1 MTDNTYS
8 GTLKFKDVDFV
19 FVFDGSELVL
29 IPPKERKNDIM
40 WGWLKKEICPGVYTS
55 GDPLTVDVPYL
66 DGFCNETSK
75 RLIFLTREESTV
87 GSRNSTLYINVA
99 GYLECSPNTNGFCR
113 MTLSGR
119 ALNYIHPV
127 NRAFSQVFDSDDL
140 TEKGIISIRT
150 NGFDRTSTVKRAFRF
165 EGRDIAAYFSVGWT
179 CSMKISTPPIT
190 LNSSMIF
197 EFDETDD
204 YWFFY
209 RLWHAAEDFL
219 QLLQPLGVR
228 VAPFWLQL
236 PASFGPQR
244 LAELVSFIDALQR
257 PLAVEVRHPEF
268 FARGDAERLLN
279 RLLMDRGVERICLD
293 PRALFSCTSTDPAV
307 LHAQSKKPKVP
318 PRPAAF
324 TQFPQVRFIGRPE
337 LEANDPYLLPWIEK
351 VAGWIEE
358 GRTPYVFLHT
368 PDNHRAPEL
377 ARRFHQQ
384 LSERLPG
391 LPALP
396 ELHPPQS
403 REQLGLL

>member
-1 MTDNTYS
+1 MTHTPLPYFLGCPSWSENAWREGLYPQNARPA
-8 GTLKFKDVDFV
+8 DFL
-19 FVFDGSELVL
+19 S
-29 IPPKERKNDIM
+29 
-40 WGWLKKEICPGVYTS
+40 
-55 GDPLTVDVPYL
+55 
-66 DGFCNETSK
+66 
-75 RLIFLTREESTV
+75 
-87 GSRNSTLYINVA
+87 LYA
-99 GYLECSPNTNGFCR
+99 
-113 MTLSGR
+113 
-119 ALNYIHPV
+119 
-127 NRAFSQVFDSDDL
+127 QVFNAVEGN
-140 TEKGIISIRT
+140 TTFYARPAPT
-150 NGFDRTSTVKRAFRF
+150 TVERWAQSLPEHFRF
-165 EGRDIAAYFSVGWT
+165 TAKFPRE
-179 CSMKISTPPIT
+179 ISHGGDLREQTA
-190 LNSSMIF
+190 
-197 EFDETDD
+197 
-204 YWFFY
+204 
-209 RLWHAAEDFL
+209 AAESFQ
-219 QLLQPLGVR
+219 QLLRPLGAR

-236 PASFGPQR
+236 PASFGPHR
-244 LAELVSFIDALQR
+244 LAELVSFIDALEC

-377 ARRFHQQ
+377 ARRFHRQ
-384 LSERLPG
+384 LSARLPG

-396 ELHPPQS
+396 ELHQQTAV
-403 REQLGLL
+403 EQLGLL